1 MSASAPI
8 NGQVRERPEASSAS
22 TIPIP
27 STRWRPYEA
36 GVAEEGG
43 HAEVVLV
50 RVRDREVRREEEQLV
65 RDRLLEA
72 RPRRAPRAGSPMP
85 PSARGAQAG
94 SGERATIVH
103 QQRER
108 QREEHEQVGA

>member
-43 HAEVVLV
+43 HAK
-50 RVRDREVRREEEQLV
+50 
-65 RDRLLEA
+65 
-72 RPRRAPRAGSPMP
+72 
-85 PSARGAQAG
+85 
-94 SGERATIVH
+94 
-103 QQRER
+103 
-108 QREEHEQVGA
+108 